1 MANTFKQATKSSLV
15 TDAVSSTN
23 TNIVTAGNSSTLI
36 ILNALVANKTTT
48 SANVD
53 VYLVPNSGD
62 NVYLLKSVP
71 VPAGSTTFTISPS
84 IYPAPLAEV
93 DIFTVNPLPVGELAS
108 TFVAV
113 VTLKAFS

>member
-15 TDAVSSTN
+15 TDAVTSTN
-23 TNIVTAGNSSTLI
+23 TNILVAGASSTII
-36 ILNALVANKTTT
+36 ILNALVANKTST

-71 VPAGSTTFTISPS
+71 VPAGSS
-84 IYPAPLAEV
+84 L
-93 DIFTVNPLPVGELAS
+93 ELITGSKIILEAS
-108 TFVAV
+108 DVLRARYDTA
-113 VTLKAFS
+113 TAMDLTMSYLDQT

>member
-23 TNIVTAGNSSTLI
+23 TNVLTAGASSTLI
-36 ILNALVANKTTT
+36 VLNALVANKTST

-71 VPAGSTTFTISPS
+71 VPAGSS
-84 IYPAPLAEV
+84 L
-93 DIFTVNPLPVGELAS
+93 ELITGSKIILEAS
-108 TFVAV
+108 DVLRARCDTDTAMDL
-113 VTLKAFS
+113 TLSYLDQT

>member
-15 TDAVSSTN
+15 TDAVSSSN

-53 VYLVPNSGD
+53 VYLVPISGD
-62 NVYLLKSVP
+62 SGYLLKAVP
-71 VPAGSTTFTISPS
+71 VPAGSS
-84 IYPAPLAEV
+84 L
-93 DIFTVNPLPVGELAS
+93 ELITGSKIILESSDVLRARCD
-108 TFVAV
+108 TATAMDL
-113 VTLKAFS
+113 TLSYLDQT

>member
-23 TNIVTAGNSSTLI
+23 TNVLTAGASSTLI
-36 ILNALVANKTTT
+36 VLNALVANKTST

-53 VYLVPNSGD
+53 VYMVPNSGD

-71 VPAGSTTFTISPS
+71 VPAGSS
-84 IYPAPLAEV
+84 L
-93 DIFTVNPLPVGELAS
+93 ELITGSKIILEAS
-108 TFVAV
+108 DVLRARCDTA
-113 VTLKAFS
+113 TAMDLILSYLDQT

>member
-15 TDAVSSTN
+15 TDAVSSSN

-62 NVYLLKSVP
+62 SVYLLKAVP
-71 VPAGSTTFTISPS
+71 VPAGSS
-84 IYPAPLAEV
+84 LALITGSKIILESCDV
-93 DIFTVNPLPVGELAS
+93 LRARCDTATAMDL
-108 TFVAV
+108 
-113 VTLKAFS
+113 TLSYLDQT

>member
-15 TDAVSSTN
+15 TDAVSSSN

-62 NVYLLKSVP
+62 NVYLLKAVP
-71 VPAGSTTFTISPS
+71 VPAGSS
-84 IYPAPLAEV
+84 L
-93 DIFTVNPLPVGELAS
+93 ELITGSKIILESSDVLRARCD
-108 TFVAV
+108 TATAMDL
-113 VTLKAFS
+113 TLSYLDQT